1 MNTVTLLPFTY
12 VTNQLPIKQPI
23 LNNPSLSVPVKAT
36 SPRIGSE
43 EAVTQT
49 ELKYVL
55 EYIFKEYVSKDF
67 FWRSVLTGAAVAVV
81 ANQAIE
87 WGKAQLA
94 PKKNNPV
101 PVAHS
106 PQRRSGNDFTTV
118 LNQALTHARALG
130 TPEKLAEKV

>member
-1 MNTVTLLPFTY
+1 M
-12 VTNQLPIKQPI
+12 
-23 LNNPSLSVPVKAT
+23 PVKAT

-43 EAVTQT
+43 EAVTYT
-49 ELKYVL
+49 AL
-55 EYIFKEYVSKDF
+55 EYVVREL

-118 LNQALTHARALG
+118 LN
-130 TPEKLAEKV
+130 